1 MNNFN
6 PTGPRPLQTKL
17 NNLFEGIAVSDII
30 SSAERKA
37 ISAREKAFREVE
49 QRWLL
54 NSPEN
59 AKRRFFDANTA
70 AVKDPSRQNCEALA
84 ALGTEE
90 HFMQNAK
97 LLEMAAYNERR
108 GMAKGNQQVA
118 LPVLKKILEH
128 LENRLV
134 ILRGDVDGHR
144 ALLTTQPPKWEPDQ
158 IVVSFEA
165 VAAYLRSRIEKIESP
180 KVVEG
185 CPQSSAAIVN
195 DFYEFAF

>member
-1 MNNFN
+1 MNHFCD
-6 PTGPRPLQTKL
+6 PGPKPLQTKL
-17 NNLFEGIAVSDII
+17 NRLFEGIAIGDII

-59 AKRRFFDANTA
+59 AKRRFFDAQTL
-70 AVKDPSRQNCEALA
+70 AVTKPTRENCEALA
-84 ALGTEE
+84 ALGTQE

-108 GMAKGNQQVA
+108 GMGKGNLQIV

-128 LENRLV
+128 LQNRLV
-134 ILRGDVDGHR
+134 ILRGDVDGQR
-144 ALLTTQPPKWEPDQ
+144 ALLTTQPPSWLPDQ

-165 VAAYLRSRIEKIESP
+165 VAAYLRSRIEKIEAS

-185 CPQSSAAIVN
+185 CPQSPAGIIN
-195 DFYEFAF
+195 EFYDFEF